1 MRNRLPFLFGMDCW
15 RLKTPLTFFLNQC
28 LRQDI
33 EVMELKLTP
42 EGLVFWSP
50 VTSRRRI
57 TSLFQDAECLG
68 TSGVTGFLLH
78 QFHQPLRLFSVGL
91 ATALWLFYSHCIV
104 QVSVIGTDPTLQRQ
118 IERQLAENGYA
129 APFFTVDQ
137 NLAETIEFLIKE
149 SFEDRL
155 GWTEVTRTGSRIQL
169 QFTDKEYVETP
180 QLTNDPI
187 YARKEGM
194 VVRFDVQHG
203 EKKVKINEIVH
214 PGDLLI
220 DNELKDAFE
229 VPQPLYVKGKVYGY
243 TWYTVESSLLDAP
256 DFPLHDAL
264 AFFRL
269 LMDCRSQIAEQ
280 LQEDEKIIKENVLLF
295 DRNAGTITMKIHYTL
310 LEDLTRP

>member
-1 MRNRLPFLFGMDCW
+1 MALS
-15 RLKTPLTFFLNQC
+15 
-28 LRQDI
+28 I
-33 EVMELKLTP
+33 
-42 EGLVFWSP
+42 
-50 VTSRRRI
+50 
-57 TSLFQDAECLG
+57 
-68 TSGVTGFLLH
+68 
-78 QFHQPLRLFSVGL
+78 
-91 ATALWLFYSHCIV
+91 ALWTFYSHCIV
-104 QVSVIGTDPTLQRQ
+104 QVDVSGTDPVLQRQ
-118 IERQLAENGYA
+118 IEQQLADNGYA
-129 APFFTVDQ
+129 VPFFTTDQ

-180 QLTNDPI
+180 QLTNEPI
-187 YARKEGM
+187 YAQKEGM

-243 TWYTVESSLLDAP
+243 TWYTVESTLQEAP

-269 LMDCRSQIAEQ
+269 LMDCRGQIAQQ
-280 LQEDEKIIKENVLLF
+280 LQADEKIIK
-295 DRNAGTITMKIHYTL
+295 
-310 LEDLTRP
+310 

>member
-1 MRNRLPFLFGMDCW
+1 
-15 RLKTPLTFFLNQC
+15 
-28 LRQDI
+28 
-33 EVMELKLTP
+33 
-42 EGLVFWSP
+42 
-50 VTSRRRI
+50 
-57 TSLFQDAECLG
+57 
-68 TSGVTGFLLH
+68 
-78 QFHQPLRLFSVGL
+78 
-91 ATALWLFYSHCIV
+91 
-104 QVSVIGTDPTLQRQ
+104 
-118 IERQLAENGYA
+118 
-129 APFFTVDQ
+129 
-137 NLAETIEFLIKE
+137 
-149 SFEDRL
+149 
-155 GWTEVTRTGSRIQL
+155 
-169 QFTDKEYVETP
+169 
-180 QLTNDPI
+180 
-187 YARKEGM
+187 M

-203 EKKVKINEIVH
+203 EKKVKINQIVH

>member
-1 MRNRLPFLFGMDCW
+1 
-15 RLKTPLTFFLNQC
+15 
-28 LRQDI
+28 
-33 EVMELKLTP
+33 MELKQTP

-57 TSLFQDAECLG
+57 LSLFEAAERVK
-68 TSGVTGFLLH
+68 TSGVAGFLLH
-78 QFHQPLRLFSVGL
+78 QFHQPLRLFSVAL
-91 ATALWLFYSHCIV
+91 SIALWTFYSHCIV
-104 QVSVIGTDPTLQRQ
+104 QVDVSGTDPVLQRQ
-118 IERQLAENGYA
+118 IEQQLADNGYA
-129 APFFTVDQ
+129 VPFFTTDQ

-180 QLTNDPI
+180 QLTNEPI
-187 YARKEGM
+187 YAQKEGM

-229 VPQPLYVKGKVYGY
+229 VPQPLYVKEKVYGY
-243 TWYTVESSLLDAP
+243 TWYTVESTLQEAP

-269 LMDCRSQIAEQ
+269 LMDCRGQIAQQ
-280 LQEDEKIIKENVLLF
+280 LQADEKIIKENVLLF